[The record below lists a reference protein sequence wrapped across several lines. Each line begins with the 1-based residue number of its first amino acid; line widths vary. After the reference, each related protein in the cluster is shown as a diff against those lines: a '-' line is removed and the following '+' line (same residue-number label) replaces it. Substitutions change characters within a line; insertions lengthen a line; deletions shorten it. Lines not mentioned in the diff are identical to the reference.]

1 MHLPLGCSPGLRKK
15 FREILVGMFLVQM
28 EEKWDKLLMGS
39 KTNTGEVPA
48 ASKCEVC
55 WHVQQKRNIF
65 TLLER
70 GRQED
75 GRRNASSERNGSF
88 QMTEQD
94 WLESGGRGSDSQ
106 ATGIL
111 RGRARGLS
119 A

>member
-15 FREILVGMFLVQM
+15 FRETLVGMFLVQM
-28 EEKWDKLLMGS
+28 EEKWDKPLMGS

-48 ASKCEVC
+48 ASKFEVC
-55 WHVQQKRNIF
+55 WHVQQKRNVF

-75 GRRNASSERNGSF
+75 RRRSASSERNGSF

-94 WLESGGRGSDSQ
+94 WRESGGRGSDSQ

-111 RGRARGLS
+111 RGRAHGLS
-119 A
+119 F